1 MKGHL
6 KSFKVV
12 RGHFALPRLDVID
25 NRIGSQLQYK
35 TYGITN
41 DSNEIFSIYSV

>member
-12 RGHFALPRLDVID
+12 GGQFVLSKHDVID
-25 NRIGSQLQYK
+25 KKIGSKLQYK